1 MLYWKFLL
9 DLIAY
14 FVCSSVYLLT
24 PISWFIS
31 SPVSPLVTISI
42 FLCLLIYLFL
52 KKSSFVSFFLDSTH
66 KGYHMIF
73 IFLCLTYFTS
83 YDNLWVHPQMAWF
96 HSILGLEPL
105 LNLHEWGIFWQ
116 LKAFIQGTATLL
128 VGTTLFVRLAIPE
141 ASEWRLSEY
150 PLWTALLSKCRKSV
164 LHLPSKELTR
174 AVMFLGIDHPF
185 QMSTF
190 HYDLQGMVFHK
201 CI

>member
-1 MLYWKFLL
+1 M
-9 DLIAY
+9 
-14 FVCSSVYLLT
+14 SVN
-24 PISWFIS
+24 
-31 SPVSPLVTISI
+31 
-42 FLCLLIYLFL
+42 LFL
-52 KKSSFVSFFLDSTH
+52 FLTYSSFVSFFLDSTH

-73 IFLCLTYFTS
+73 IFLCLTYLTW

-96 HSILGLEPL
+96 HSFLGLEPL

-116 LKAFIQGTATLL
+116 LKASIQGTATLL

-141 ASEWRLSEY
+141 AGEWRLSEY
-150 PLWTALLSKCRKSV
+150 PLWIALLSECRKSV
-164 LHLPSKELTR
+164 LHLPSKELTHE
-174 AVMFLGIDHPF
+174 VMFLGIDHPF

>member
-1 MLYWKFLL
+1 MPCR
-9 DLIAY
+9 I
-14 FVCSSVYLLT
+14 SVPWPGIEPMPPAVEPGSLNPWT
-24 PISWFIS
+24 TREV
-31 SPVSPLVTISI
+31 PVST
-42 FLCLLIYLFL
+42 
-52 KKSSFVSFFLDSTH
+52 LDSTC
-66 KGYHMIF
+66 KWYHLIL
-73 IFLCLTYFTS
+73 IFLFLTYFTS